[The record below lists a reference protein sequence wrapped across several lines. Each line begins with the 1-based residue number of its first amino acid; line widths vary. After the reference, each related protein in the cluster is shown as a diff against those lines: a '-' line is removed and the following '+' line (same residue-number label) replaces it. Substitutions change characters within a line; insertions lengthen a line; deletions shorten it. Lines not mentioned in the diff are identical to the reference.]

1 MNSKSEKTSNTVG
14 NILQVTKSTIQL
26 NENFY
31 DYYINKDN
39 ALYIKQ
45 LPLLV
50 QKTNMQALAIKKKE
64 NEKNYIEGDIIH
76 HKPDYSIDKIFL
88 SDIRNAQTR
97 SKKLP
102 PLCPFYNH
110 KGELIRTVV
119 NTSKINRKYL
129 IKDQGNL
136 SYKKIKVN

>member
-50 QKTNMQALAIKKKE
+50 QKTNMQALAIKK
-64 NEKNYIEGDIIH
+64 
-76 HKPDYSIDKIFL
+76 
-88 SDIRNAQTR
+88 
-97 SKKLP
+97 
-102 PLCPFYNH
+102 
-110 KGELIRTVV
+110 
-119 NTSKINRKYL
+119 RK
-129 IKDQGNL
+129 
-136 SYKKIKVN
+136 